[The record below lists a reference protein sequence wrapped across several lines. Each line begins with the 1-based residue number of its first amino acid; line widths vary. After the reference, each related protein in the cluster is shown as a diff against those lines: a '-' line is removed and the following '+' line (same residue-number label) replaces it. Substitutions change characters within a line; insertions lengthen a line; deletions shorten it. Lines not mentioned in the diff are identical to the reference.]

1 MIGTIARKEFIEI
14 VRDGRFRWVAAIM
27 VLLLLTAMLAGK
39 QRYDAHA
46 ATQLAAQG
54 SSNAQWLDQG
64 DKNPHSAAHYGNYA
78 FKPLGPL
85 GFFDGG
91 IVAYAGTTIFM
102 EAHKQNFPIAR
113 PASDTSAIAR
123 FGELSGASILQLLL
137 PLLVILLGFTAF
149 AGERESGTLRQVLSM
164 GTAPSRLLCGKA
176 LGLGA
181 AVAVVVLPCLL
192 IGAGVIA
199 ASGLETVGGG
209 LGTRVALLALG
220 YGLYAATFLFLTLAV
235 SARAS
240 SPRAALMAL
249 VGFWAFS
256 AFLMP
261 KIAGEISKV
270 VHPSP
275 AYGTFMAEMKAHQ
288 RRGIDGVSPNA
299 KLGRYQ
305 AEMYRKYGVRRV
317 EDLPFYW
324 TAVRMQ
330 KLEELDQP
338 VFDQHYGAVRDA
350 YTAQQGLQDGLGLVA
365 PTLAL
370 RSLSTGLSGTSLLE
384 HAKFS
389 ADAETF
395 REEMVA
401 KMNGYLAKAA
411 TNLNGVN
418 DATNYMIANEDVF
431 AIVPPYRY
439 EPPPLAAS
447 VAAQLPN
454 LARLTLWFVV
464 ALGLAWL
471 AVARLEPEA
480 RR

>member
-14 VRDGRFRWVAAIM
+14 VRDGRFRWVAAIV
-27 VLLLLTAMLAGK
+27 VLLLLTALLAGQ
-39 QRYDAHA
+39 QRYAA
-46 ATQLAAQG
+46 YTATQQAAQG
-54 SSNAQWLDQG
+54 TSNAQWLGQG

-102 EAHKQNFPIAR
+102 EAHKQNFAIAR
-113 PASDTSAIAR
+113 PAADTSAIAR

-164 GTAPSRLLCGKA
+164 GTAPSRLLWGKA
-176 LGLGA
+176 LGLAA
-181 AVAVVVLPCLL
+181 AVLVVVLPCLL
-192 IGAGVIA
+192 IGALLLA
-199 ASGLETVGGG
+199 TTGLQTVGGG
-209 LGTRVALLALG
+209 LGTRVALLALA
-220 YGLYAATFLFLTLAV
+220 YGLYGAIFLFLTLAV

-240 SPRAALMAL
+240 SPRTALMVL

-270 VHPSP
+270 AHPSP
-275 AYGTFMAEMKAHQ
+275 AYGTFMTQMREHQ
-288 RRGIDGVSPNA
+288 RRGFDGVSANA

-305 AEMYRKYGVRRV
+305 AEMYRKYGVDRV

-338 VFDQHYGAVRDA
+338 VFDQHYDAVRDA
-350 YTAQQGLQDGLGLVA
+350 YAAQERVQNRLGVLA

-370 RSLSTGLSGTSLLE
+370 RSVSTGLAGTSLLE
-384 HAKFS
+384 HAKFQD
-389 ADAETF
+389 DAETF

-401 KMNGYLAKAA
+401 KMNGYLAQAA
-411 TNLNGVN
+411 TDLNGVN
-418 DATNYMIANEDVF
+418 SATNYMIANADVF
-431 AIVPPYRY
+431 AMVPPYRY
-439 EPPPLAAS
+439 EPPSLAAS
-447 VAAQLPN
+447 IAAQVPN
-454 LARLTLWFVV
+454 LVLLAVWSLV
-464 ALGLAWL
+464 ALGFAWF
-471 AVARLEPEA
+471 AVVKLQPEA

>member
-1 MIGTIARKEFIEI
+1 MPTSSASISSTCTEQGSPRDDRHDRPQGVHRDRPRRPLPLGRRDHGAAAAHGHAR
-14 VRDGRFRWVAAIM
+14 RQAA
-27 VLLLLTAMLAGK
+27 LR
-39 QRYDAHA
+39 RYA

-164 GTAPSRLLCGKA
+164 GTAPSRLLWGKA
-176 LGLGA
+176 LGLAA

-192 IGAGVIA
+192 AGALVIA

-220 YGLYAATFLFLTLAV
+220 YGLYAAIFLFLTLAV

-275 AYGTFMAEMKAHQ
+275 AYGTFMAEMKEHQ

-305 AEMYRKYGVRRV
+305 GEMYRKYGVKRV

-350 YTAQQGLQDGLGLVA
+350 YTAQQRLQDGLGLVA

-370 RSLSTGLSGTSLLE
+370 RSLSTGLVRHQPARARQVLGRCRDLPRG
-384 HAKFS
+384 
-389 ADAETF
+389 DG
-395 REEMVA
+395 REDERLPVQGRDQSQRRQRRDQLHDRQRGRVRDRA
-401 KMNGYLAKAA
+401 
-411 TNLNGVN
+411 
-418 DATNYMIANEDVF
+418 
-431 AIVPPYRY
+431 
-439 EPPPLAAS
+439 PLP
-447 VAAQLPN
+447 L
-454 LARLTLWFVV
+454 
-464 ALGLAWL
+464 
-471 AVARLEPEA
+471 
-480 RR
+480 